1 MRFTLKTDDL
11 AVRLAE
17 TETEAARAVTS
28 AMREATEG
36 LKSNLR
42 ADVADA
48 GLGQRLAN
56 TWRGKT
62 YPETAISLEAA
73 SFVWSRAPNIVH
85 AFDRGMTIKSSRG
98 FWLAIPTAA
107 AGVKGIGAAGAMKRI
122 TPGGW
127 ERRTGMRLR
136 FVYRRGR
143 PSLLVA
149 DNARLSK
156 KGLAWANLGRTRGG
170 DSFTRIRG
178 RSTVVVFI
186 LVPQVTLRKRLDIA
200 TIAQQWAARVPSLLA
215 SHWK

>member
-1 MRFTLKTDDL
+1 MRFILKTDDL
-11 AVRLAE
+11 AARLAE
-17 TETEAARAVTS
+17 TETEAARSVT
-28 AMREATEG
+28 AATEG
-36 LKSNLR
+36 LKSDLR
-42 ADVADA
+42 VDVADA

-62 YPETAISLEAA
+62 YPEAAISLEAA
-73 SFVWSRAPNIVH
+73 SFVWSRAPNIVD
-85 AFDRGMTIKSSRG
+85 AFDRGVTIKSSRG

-107 AGVKGIGAAGAMKRI
+107 AGLKGIGAAGAMKRI

-156 KGLAWANLGRTRGG
+156 KGLARPNVGRTRGG
-170 DSFTRIRG
+170 ASFTRIGG
-178 RSTVVVFI
+178 RSTVVVFV

-200 TIAQQWAARVPSLLA
+200 TAAHQWAARVPGMLA
-215 SHWK
+215 SHWR

>member
-11 AVRLAE
+11 AKGLSEAE
-17 TETEAARAVTS
+17 GDAARSVTS
-28 AMREATEG
+28 AMREVTDG
-36 LKSNLR
+36 LKTELR
-42 ADVADA
+42 ADVVDA

-56 TWRGKT
+56 AWRGKT
-62 YPETAISLEAA
+62 YPEAGISLEAA
-73 SFVWSRAPNIVH
+73 SFVWSKAPNIVD
-85 AFDRGMTIKSSRG
+85 AFDRGVTIKSSRG
-98 FWLAIPTAA
+98 FWLAIPTLA
-107 AGVKGIGAAGAMKRI
+107 AGVKGLSATGGMKRI

-156 KGLAWANLGRTRGG
+156 KGLARPNLGRTRAGAQ
-170 DSFTRIRG
+170 FTRLKG

-186 LVPQVTLRKRLDIA
+186 LVPQVTLQKRLDIA
-200 TIAQQWAARVPSLLA
+200 SAARRWADRVPGLLA
-215 SHWK
+215 SHWR